1 MTRPRSGLSLAPA
14 PALAALLALACVLP
28 AANVRAAT
36 TQYWTLR
43 SAADHQATDLEGI
56 ALGPDGTL
64 RAGPQ
69 LAPRDLPGAP
79 VVWAALSAGDRLYL
93 ATGPGGRV
101 LTVRGDAV
109 QADSTGD
116 AQALALAQGD
126 DGALY
131 VGTGPNGRVVR
142 FAPNGARTT
151 YYETGQKYVWALAF
165 VGKTLYAATGPLGKL
180 YAIDGQGKGKVVL
193 DAKAAHLT
201 ALATDGKGTLFVGA
215 SGRGIVYAVT
225 NGRARA
231 LFEAPEKEIRAL
243 AWDGHALFAAAM
255 SAAPISIDE
264 GALDPAAGEGVRSVV
279 YRIVPDSSAAAHW
292 VSPQGLVYA
301 LLPADGRVWAA
312 TGSRAALYRVDARG
326 KGDALWAGGEGQVTA
341 LAPAPGAELWLATSN
356 PSRLYRVRPGSGS
369 GTAISPALDAKRIAR
384 WGRLWADGDA
394 QGARF
399 STRSGNTASPD
410 STWSAWAALTADG
423 HVASSPARWLQ
434 WKLELAGSSS
444 AVIRAVTVAWGEV
457 NQRPRIDDF
466 TAYPVPGK
474 FYEGELNV
482 RREPITQELP
492 DGRKVQFNADV
503 PRKASADALPP
514 WAQGIR
520 PLAWK
525 ASDPNGD
532 DLAYQVFIRREG
544 ESAWTPIA
552 SGLTTSLYAWD
563 TTGWP
568 DGRYEIKL
576 VATDEDENPPGEG
589 LEDESVV
596 GPVSLDRS
604 PPAFG
609 TLEARLEGTVA
620 IVKGRATYT
629 GLYVSRVDVGFDDD
643 ATWYPAAPDD
653 GLWDEPS
660 EAFTLRLEGLPAG
673 DHLLRVRITD
683 ALGNAAVS
691 SKTVKIGR

>member
-1 MTRPRSGLSLAPA
+1 MIRARTRPASALAVGCAAGLLAIALAPA
-14 PALAALLALACVLP
+14 A
-28 AANVRAAT
+28 RAAT

-43 SAADHQATDLEGI
+43 TAADHQATDLEGI

-64 RAGPQ
+64 RSGPR

-79 VVWAALSAGDRLYL
+79 VVWAALANGDRLEL

-101 LTVRGDAV
+101 LTVRGDDV
-109 QADSTGD
+109 RADSTGD
-116 AQALALAQGD
+116 AQALSLARGE

-131 VGTGPNGRVVR
+131 VGTGPGGHVMR

-151 YYETGQKYVWALAF
+151 YFETGQKYVWALAF

-180 YAIDGQGKGKVVL
+180 YAIEAAGKGKVVL
-193 DAKAAHLT
+193 DARAAHLS

-225 NGRARA
+225 GGRARA

-255 SAAPISIDE
+255 STAPITIDDA
-264 GALDPAAGEGVRSVV
+264 ALDPAAGEGQRSVV
-279 YRIVPDSSAAAHW
+279 YRIVPDSAAAAHW

-301 LLPADGRVWAA
+301 LLAEGGHLWAA
-312 TGSRAALYRVDARG
+312 TGSRAALYQLDARG

-341 LAPAPGAELWLATSN
+341 LAPAGGGELWLATSN
-356 PSRLYRVRPGSGS
+356 PSRLYRVRPGGGT
-369 GTAISPALDAKRIAR
+369 GTAISPALDAKRLAR
-384 WGRLWADGDA
+384 WGRLWFDGEA
-394 QGARF
+394 PGARF
-399 STRSGNTASPD
+399 LTRSGNTNAPD
-410 STWSAWAALTADG
+410 STWSDWIALSGDG
-423 HVASSPARWLQ
+423 HVASASARWLQ
-434 WKLELAGSSS
+434 WKLELPGGSKAS
-444 AVIRAVTVAWGEV
+444 IRAVTVAWGEV

-482 RREPITQELP
+482 RRDPITQELP
-492 DGRKVQFNADV
+492 DGRRVQFSADA
-503 PRKASADALPP
+503 PRKGNADALPP

-532 DLAYQVFIRREG
+532 DLAYRLFVRRDG
-544 ESAWTPIA
+544 ETSWTPIA
-552 SGLTTSLYAWD
+552 SGLSTSLYAWD

-576 VATDEDENPPGEG
+576 VASDEDENPPGEG
-589 LEDESVV
+589 LDDETIA
-596 GPVSLDRS
+596 GPIVLDRT
-604 PPAFG
+604 PPTFAA
-609 TLEARLEGTVA
+609 LDAKLEGTVA
-620 IVKGRATYT
+620 VVRGRAGDA

-643 ATWYPAAPDD
+643 ATWFPAAPDD

-673 DHLLRVRITD
+673 EHLLRVRVTD
-683 ALGNAAVS
+683 ALGNAAVT
-691 SKTVKIGR
+691 KRTVRIGR